1 MSTWSGVILV
11 HALTEATDDDATTAL
26 DLLTA
31 VEGHL
36 VRVIADAAYD
46 TLAVYETAAG
56 AGCDGRYP
64 TGQDSERLWARPAGS
79 PTRDRTITLVKT
91 LGRRRWKQASGYH
104 VRAGWRTRS
113 SATRPAL
120 AMAFAPGVQRGRG
133 VRSSSAVRSSI
144 G

>member
-1 MSTWSGVILV
+1 MSMWSGVILV

-46 TLAVYETAAG
+46 MVAVYETARARG
-56 AGCDGRYP
+56 ATVVIP
-64 TGQDSERLWARPAGS
+64 PARTANVSGHGPRS

-113 SATRPAL
+113 SATSPSS
-120 AMAFAPGVQRGRG
+120 AMVCAPGVQRGRG
-133 VRSSSAVRSSI
+133 VRSSSAERSSI

>member
-46 TLAVYETAAG
+46 TLAVYETARARG
-56 AGCDGRYP
+56 ATVVIP
-64 TGQDSERLWARPAGS
+64 PARTANVSGHGLRS

-91 LGRRRWKQASGYH
+91 LGRRRWKKASGSPSSGPGGEH
-104 VRAGWRTRS
+104 VLPRHVHHWRWPSRPESSGAGE
-113 SATRPAL
+113 
-120 AMAFAPGVQRGRG
+120 
-133 VRSSSAVRSSI
+133 
-144 G
+144 